1 MTAFVAGATG
11 YTGREVVRILT
22 EQKRP
27 VVAHVRRD
35 SSRLSEYKTR
45 FEAMGASVD
54 TTDFDVDALA
64 ETFAR
69 LHPDAIF
76 SLLGTTK
83 SRQKATGGSDDYEK
97 VDYGLTHML
106 LEAAKR
112 SAPNARFV
120 YLSSAGLKPD
130 TTNPYLAV
138 RVRIEAELAASGLAY
153 TSARPSFI
161 TGPDREE
168 NRLGEKVGAA
178 VADAGLAFARIVGAK
193 KLAARYESTTAAI
206 LGASLVRL
214 AYDPAAKNQVVESED
229 LR

>member
-11 YTGREVVRILT
+11 YTGREVVRILG
-22 EQKRP
+22 EAKRP
-27 VVAHVRRD
+27 VVAHVRPD
-35 SSRLSEYKTR
+35 SSRLSEFKTR

-69 LHPDAIF
+69 LRPDAIF

-138 RVRIEAELAASGLAY
+138 RVRIEAELAASGIPY

-206 LGASLVRL
+206 LAASLVRL
-214 AYDPAAKNQVVESED
+214 AYDPAAVNQVVESED